1 MAAVLTGFEFASTGI
16 ENACAL
22 GQGSEDLLEPS
33 LAVYFVDVFD
43 EHGDSLLALCFC
55 ESEQAELIARQGQIS
70 QCYGIDGC
78 FSRADGWR
86 DDDEFL
92 QRHASRLGTVHDAA
106 RVKHP
111 VGVKFHPFLTD
122 RRREVKGATRL
133 QQLRHI
139 GNAALITLRV
149 DLVAIA
155 AQAKVFDGMQ
165 A

>member
-86 DDDEFL
+86 DDDEFCNVMPA
-92 QRHASRLGTVHDAA
+92 ASAQCTMLRGSNT
-106 RVKHP
+106 
-111 VGVKFHPFLTD
+111 
-122 RRREVKGATRL
+122 
-133 QQLRHI
+133 QL
-139 GNAALITLRV
+139 ALNSTLS
-149 DLVAIA
+149 
-155 AQAKVFDGMQ
+155 
-165 A
+165 